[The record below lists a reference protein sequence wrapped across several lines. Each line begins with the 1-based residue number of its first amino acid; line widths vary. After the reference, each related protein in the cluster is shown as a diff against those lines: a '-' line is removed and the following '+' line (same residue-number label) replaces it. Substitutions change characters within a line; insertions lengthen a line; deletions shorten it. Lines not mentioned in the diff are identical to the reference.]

1 MKLDLIEFID
11 VLSLETSWLE
21 ANPLWVFISFLIYA
35 SLLGLF
41 LNAIR
46 MSIKLEKIHKQE
58 RTKTYGRFSKDTL
71 IVGLTIALIILSYV
85 SYQKL

>member
-1 MKLDLIEFID
+1 MELDLFEFID
-11 VLSLETSWLE
+11 ILSFKTSWFE
-21 ANPLWVFISFLIYA
+21 GHPLWVIISFFIYA

-46 MSIKLEKIHKQE
+46 MSIKHEKIHKQE
-58 RTKTYGRFSKDTL
+58 RTKTYGRFSKDIL
-71 IVGLTIALIILSYV
+71 IIGLTIALIILSYV

>member
-1 MKLDLIEFID
+1 MRLDLFEFID
-11 VLSLETSWLE
+11 VLSFKTSWLE
-21 ANPLWVFISFLIYA
+21 GHPLWVIISFLIYA

-46 MSIKLEKIHKQE
+46 MSIKLEKIHKKE
-58 RTKTYGRFSKDTL
+58 RTKTYGRFSKDIL
-71 IVGLTIALIILSYV
+71 IVGLTIALILFSYA